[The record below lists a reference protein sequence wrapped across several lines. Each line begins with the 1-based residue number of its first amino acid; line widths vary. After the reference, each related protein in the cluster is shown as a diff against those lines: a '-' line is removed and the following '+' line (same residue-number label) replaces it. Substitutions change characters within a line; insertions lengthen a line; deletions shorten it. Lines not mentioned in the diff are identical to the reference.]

1 MSPTAAPK
9 VKTGFSAA
17 RKLVESLSPL
27 TDSGSDQT
35 TALGGRQG
43 VPPKLS
49 RNVTALGLVSLCM
62 GMSSAM
68 IHGLL
73 PAFLVT
79 VLGVSILFVGLI
91 EGTAEATTSLVKI
104 FSGRLSDWLGRRKA
118 LVVVGYGLSG
128 LTKLLFP
135 VAETALAILAA
146 RTIDRIGKGIRDAP
160 RDALLADVTPSEIRG
175 SGFGLRTALY
185 TIGAVAGPL
194 TAMGLMTLS
203 GDNFRL
209 VFWLA
214 AIPGFVSVAV
224 LVIGVKEAPN
234 NWPADPERPIAI
246 SRRDLW
252 RLNPIYWWA
261 VSVAAILALARC
273 SPAFLLLKASS
284 IGIGPAFVPVI
295 LVLMNLVYSAS
306 AYPCGVLA
314 DMINRRLQL
323 GAGVV
328 LLIGANLVLIFAQT
342 LWLTAFGVA
351 LWGLQMGLIQGLL
364 SAVVADASPPR
375 LRGTAFAIYDVAVG
389 IATLIAGIGAGALW
403 VAGGAA
409 GTFSAA
415 ALLASVAALILFLR
429 PAPKFVGAA
438 S

>member
-27 TDSGSDQT
+27 TDSASDQT
-35 TALGGRQG
+35 TALSGRQG

-104 FSGRLSDWLGRRKA
+104 FSGRLSDGLGRRKA
-118 LVVVGYGLSG
+118 LVVVGYGLSA

-185 TIGAVAGPL
+185 
-194 TAMGLMTLS
+194 S

-234 NWPADPERPIAI
+234 NWPADPQGPIAT
-246 SRRDLW
+246 SWRDLW

-351 LWGLQMGLIQGLL
+351 LWGLHMGLIQGLL

-409 GTFSAA
+409 ATFSAA
-415 ALLASVAALILFLR
+415 ALLASVAALVLFLR
-429 PAPKFVGAA
+429 PAPKLVGAA

>member
-9 VKTGFSAA
+9 VKTGFRAA

-27 TDSGSDQT
+27 TDSASDQT
-35 TALGGRQG
+35 TALSGRQG

-118 LVVVGYGLSG
+118 LVVVGYGLSA

-185 TIGAVAGPL
+185 
-194 TAMGLMTLS
+194 S

-234 NWPADPERPIAI
+234 NWPADPQGPIAT
-246 SRRDLW
+246 SWRDLW

-284 IGIGPAFVPVI
+284 IGIDPAFVPVI

-351 LWGLQMGLIQGLL
+351 LWGLHMGLIQGLL

-409 GTFSAA
+409 ATFSAA
-415 ALLASVAALILFLR
+415 ALLASVAALVLFLR
-429 PAPKFVGAA
+429 PAPKLVGAA

>member
-9 VKTGFSAA
+9 VKTGFRAA

-27 TDSGSDQT
+27 TDSASDQT
-35 TALGGRQG
+35 TALSGRQG

-104 FSGRLSDWLGRRKA
+104 FSGRLSDGLGRRKA
-118 LVVVGYGLSG
+118 LVVVGYGLSA

-185 TIGAVAGPL
+185 
-194 TAMGLMTLS
+194 S

-234 NWPADPERPIAI
+234 NWPADPQGPIAT
-246 SRRDLW
+246 SWRDLW

-351 LWGLQMGLIQGLL
+351 LWGLHMGLIQGLL

-409 GTFSAA
+409 ATFSAA
-415 ALLASVAALILFLR
+415 ALLASVAALVLFLR
-429 PAPKFVGAA
+429 PAPKLVGAA

>member
-27 TDSGSDQT
+27 TDSASDQT
-35 TALGGRQG
+35 TALSGRQG
-43 VPPKLS
+43 VLPKLS

-104 FSGRLSDWLGRRKA
+104 FSGRLSDGLGRRKA
-118 LVVVGYGLSG
+118 LVVVGYGLSA

-135 VAETALAILAA
+135 VAERALAILAA

-185 TIGAVAGPL
+185 
-194 TAMGLMTLS
+194 S

-234 NWPADPERPIAI
+234 NWPADPQGPIAT
-246 SRRDLW
+246 SWRDLW

-351 LWGLQMGLIQGLL
+351 LWGLHMGLIQGLL

-409 GTFSAA
+409 ATFSAA
-415 ALLASVAALILFLR
+415 ALLASVAALVLFLR
-429 PAPKFVGAA
+429 PAPKLVGAA